1 MSTETAKQTA
11 KPTETTASDKP
22 GFFSRAYN
30 SISDAQVRAV
40 ATNPIVTHVATIGGT
55 ALAAKAAKPV
65 LEKASA
71 GVKKLFGGAAR
82 KAAEEVG
89 QEVATEG
96 AKAFVGGAGSIRK
109 LTRGLF

>member
-11 KPTETTASDKP
+11 KQTETTASDQP
-22 GFFSRAYN
+22 GFFGRAYN
-30 SISDAQVRAV
+30 SISHAQQRAV

-65 LEKASA
+65 LEKATS

-82 KAAEEVG
+82 KASEEVG
-89 QEVATEG
+89 KEVATEG
-96 AKAFVGGAGSIRK
+96 AKAFVGGAGLLRK
-109 LTRGLF
+109 LARRR